1 MPAEDVMAQGI
12 QNLQLRCIAQQNSEN
27 QIVVLAIQLQL
38 PTAYSL
44 LHEEEYAYLCQR
56 LRILDKLYL
65 FNSRIDGVLVEQ
77 GPNAFMIFTTRKSV
91 ERETRGYQDFYLLQM
106 LREASVVRV
115 CMGIGYGR
123 TANASKFN
131 AYEGIKRARR
141 HAGGGAYVVFG
152 NNEVIGPL
160 NGLRKG
166 ESGEDID
173 QRIYEIARQ
182 TGLSANAVHAV
193 FRCVAQAQTNEF
205 TSRELAAMC
214 GIHVRTMDRMILKLC
229 DAGYCE
235 VAGEKLMGQYGR
247 PSRILRFRPIWEP

>member
-1 MPAEDVMAQGI
+1 
-12 QNLQLRCIAQQNSEN
+12 
-27 QIVVLAIQLQL
+27 
-38 PTAYSL
+38 
-44 LHEEEYAYLCQR
+44 
-56 LRILDKLYL
+56 
-65 FNSRIDGVLVEQ
+65 
-77 GPNAFMIFTTRKSV
+77 
-91 ERETRGYQDFYLLQM
+91 
-106 LREASVVRV
+106 
-115 CMGIGYGR
+115 MGIGYGR

-131 AYEGIKRARR
+131 AYEGIKRAQR
-141 HAGGGAYVVFG
+141 HAGGGAYASSSG

-166 ESGEDID
+166 ESREDID
-173 QRIYEIARQ
+173 QRIGEIARQ

-235 VAGEKLMGQYGR
+235 VAGE
-247 PSRILRFRPIWEP
+247 S

>member
-1 MPAEDVMAQGI
+1 MAQGI

-131 AYEGIKRARR
+131 AYEGIKRAQR
-141 HAGGGAYVVFG
+141 HAGGGAYVVFE

-173 QRIYEIARQ
+173 QRRPADGAERQCGARRLSLRGAGADKRIYLPGAGGDVRHTCAHDGPHDPQ
-182 TGLSANAVHAV
+182 AV
-193 FRCVAQAQTNEF
+193 RCRVLR
-205 TSRELAAMC
+205 S
-214 GIHVRTMDRMILKLC
+214 
-229 DAGYCE
+229 
-235 VAGEKLMGQYGR
+235 GR
-247 PSRILRFRPIWEP
+247 